1 MKKEKKNKHFDKYRK
16 YGYPLIILLLFL
28 LFSLINPIDDFAEWY
43 AKYSWTDY
51 LFEFSY
57 YVLLASVTI
66 EAGIIST
73 IILDK
78 FIAWEANVLKRIG
91 IQFIL
96 QMLFLASSYP
106 IFLIAS
112 HYLDSSLISPLSD
125 PLVIRQAG
133 VLGVL
138 LSILTAS
145 FFAAEHFLMNWNRTK
160 LQAALSEKKALEIE
174 LSALRTQIDPHFLFN
189 NFSILTALIEDN
201 TTEALSYLEKLSS
214 VYRYLLTFRNKHLV
228 SLADEASFINS
239 YLYLYQ
245 VRYGKNLIVK
255 VDISEDVF
263 RKRIPP
269 LTLQLLIENAVMHNT
284 ISSLEPLH
292 IKVYNPSLKELIV
305 ENNINPKATSESGT
319 GLGLKNISQRY
330 KLLGYQE
337 GIEVTNTTTVFIV
350 KIPLIDED

>member
-1 MKKEKKNKHFDKYRK
+1 MKQENKRFNKYRW
-16 YGYPLIILLLFL
+16 YGYPLITILLFL

-51 LFEFSY
+51 LFELSY
-57 YVLLASVTI
+57 YVILASVTI
-66 EAGIIST
+66 EAGIITT

-78 FIAWEANVLKRIG
+78 YIDWEANVVKRII

-96 QMLFLASSYP
+96 QMLLLASSYP
-106 IFLIAS
+106 VFIVIS
-112 HYLDSSLISPLSD
+112 KYLNSNLVSPLSD
-125 PLVIRQAG
+125 PLIIRQAV

-138 LSILTAS
+138 LSILTTV
-145 FFAAEHFLMNWNRTK
+145 FFAAEHFLMNWNKTK

-189 NFSILTALIEDN
+189 NFSILTALIEDE
-201 TTEALSYLEKLSS
+201 TTAALSYLEKLSS

-255 VDISEDVF
+255 VDISEEVF

-284 ISSLEPLH
+284 ISTLEPLH
-292 IKVYNPSLKELIV
+292 IKVYNSSPEKLRV
-305 ENNINPKATSESGT
+305 ENNVNPKAPSESGT
-319 GLGLKNISQRY
+319 GLGLKNINQRY

-337 GIEVTNTTTVFIV
+337 GIAITNTTAEFIV
-350 KIPLIDED
+350 EIPLIDED